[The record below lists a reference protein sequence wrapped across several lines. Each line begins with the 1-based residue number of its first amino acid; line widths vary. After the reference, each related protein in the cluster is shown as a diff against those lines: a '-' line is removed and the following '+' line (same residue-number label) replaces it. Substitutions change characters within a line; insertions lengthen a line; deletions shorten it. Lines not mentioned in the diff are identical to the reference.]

1 MNFDPLM
8 QSLFDLGLSET
19 LRQSLYAF
27 PLIESVHVIAITLVF
42 GTIVIVDLR
51 LLGVASGHRP
61 FTRLAPELLKWTWMA
76 FALAAV
82 TGSLMFISNA
92 VVYFHSTPFRIKMVL
107 MALAGINMAIFQ
119 VLTEKSV
126 HLWDDRP
133 VAPPAGR
140 IAALLSL
147 CLWIGVICAG
157 RVIGFGL
164 AGKTVAEPPPAGA
177 AAVDFDDFLGSGPAA
192 PPPAANVV
200 APAP

>member
-1 MNFDPLM
+1 MESLL
-8 QSLFDLGLSET
+8 QRLFDLGLAEQI
-19 LRQSLYAF
+19 RASLYAF
-27 PLIESVHVIAITLVF
+27 PLIESAHVIAITLVF

-76 FALAAV
+76 FAVAAV

-119 VLTEKSV
+119 LLTEKSV
-126 HLWDDRP
+126 HLWDDRR
-133 VAPPAGR
+133 VAPAAGR

-147 CLWIGVICAG
+147 VLWIGVICAG
-157 RVIGFGL
+157 RVVGFGL
-164 AGKTVAEPPPAGA
+164 AGKGVTARPPAAGN
-177 AAVDFDDFLGSGPAA
+177 VDFDDFLGSGPAA
-192 PPPAANVV
+192 PPPAANVA
-200 APAP
+200 APAR